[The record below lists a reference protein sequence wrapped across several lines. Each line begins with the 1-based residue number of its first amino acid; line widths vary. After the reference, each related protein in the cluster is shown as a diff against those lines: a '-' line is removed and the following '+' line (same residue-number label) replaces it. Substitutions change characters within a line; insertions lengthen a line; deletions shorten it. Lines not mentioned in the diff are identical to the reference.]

1 MRSRSSR
8 QHLLPLAF
16 PLMWIAML
24 LVSVGGSEFAH
35 PAQASDVRNVASC
48 QATDTAHVFDRSC
61 LKTPLTLAVDFDDEL
76 SPDSSVATE
85 SWPRCMIAFRADRM
99 SVHAVSP
106 ILPARDLYLA
116 HGVLL
121 L

>member
-1 MRSRSSR
+1 
-8 QHLLPLAF
+8 
-16 PLMWIAML
+16 MWIAVL

-35 PAQASDVRNVASC
+35 PAQASDVSNVAVC
-48 QATDTAHVFDRSC
+48 QAADAAHLFDRSC
-61 LKTPLTLAVDFDDEL
+61 LTTPLTLAVDFDDER
-76 SPDSSVATE
+76 SPDSRMADE
-85 SWPRCMIAFRADRM
+85 SWPRCALSFRASRI
-99 SVHAVSP
+99 SVNAISP

>member
-35 PAQASDVRNVASC
+35 PAQASDVSGVASC
-48 QATDTAHVFDRSC
+48 QEADAAHLFDRSC
-61 LKTPLTLAVDFDDEL
+61 LNTPLTLAVDFDDER
-76 SPDSSVATE
+76 SPDSSVADE
-85 SWPRCMIAFRADRM
+85 SWPRCTISIRAAQM
-99 SVHAVSP
+99 SVHAISA
-106 ILPARDLYLA
+106 ILPACDLYLA
-116 HGVLL
+116 HSVLL

>member
-8 QHLLPLAF
+8 QHLLPLTF

-35 PAQASDVRNVASC
+35 PAQASDVSNVASC
-48 QATDTAHVFDRSC
+48 QVADAAHLFDRSG
-61 LKTPLTLAVDFDDEL
+61 LNTSLTLAVDVDDEL
-76 SPDSSVATE
+76 SPDSSLATE
-85 SWPRCMIAFRADRM
+85 SWPRCTISIRAAQM
-99 SVHAVSP
+99 SVNTISA
-106 ILPARDLYLA
+106 ILPACDLYLA